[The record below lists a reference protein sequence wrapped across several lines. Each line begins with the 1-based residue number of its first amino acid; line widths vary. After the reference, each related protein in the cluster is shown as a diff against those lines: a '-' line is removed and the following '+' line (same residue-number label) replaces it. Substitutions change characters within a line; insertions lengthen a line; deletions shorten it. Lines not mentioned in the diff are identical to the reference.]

1 MPFRGWPLALQDHG
15 LDREGRLG
23 PCHHEAAQLP
33 ATISLPQ
40 APFGILRLPERRLRR
55 RTGLARSLPRRM
67 VPGGRGIA
75 VSGIGKAGNPHEGIS
90 NITEWAKKQ
99 ACWARTR
106 DMAIELPDEFIA
118 ELISLQE
125 VAENERAGKKDWK
138 ILNGIEAQTAVV
150 NAGRDFLVQSPCL
163 GD

>member
-1 MPFRGWPLALQDHG
+1 
-15 LDREGRLG
+15 
-23 PCHHEAAQLP
+23 
-33 ATISLPQ
+33 
-40 APFGILRLPERRLRR
+40 
-55 RTGLARSLPRRM
+55 
-67 VPGGRGIA
+67 
-75 VSGIGKAGNPHEGIS
+75 
-90 NITEWAKKQ
+90 
-99 ACWARTR
+99 
-106 DMAIELPDEFIA
+106 MAIELPDEFIA